1 MQTNCENMRHVE
13 VCGCFRE
20 IVFLLQR
27 ISRTHFSSFYVD
39 ECRVHHY
46 CIERQQDGTV
56 MIPDGRKFPGPVE
69 LIQHH
74 SQYLDGFLTK
84 PRIPCAR
91 PNGTVP
97 MAWPGVT
104 MLELEQILL
113 EEAETTHNLITVRTA
128 RFPETF

>member
-1 MQTNCENMRHVE
+1 MVY
-13 VCGCFRE
+13 VYFR
-20 IVFLLQR
+20 I
-27 ISRTHFSSFYVD
+27 
-39 ECRVHHY
+39 HHY
-46 CIERQQDGTV
+46 CIERQPDGSV

-69 LIQHH
+69 LIRHH

-84 PRIPCAR
+84 PKIPCAR

-113 EEAETTHNLITVRTA
+113 EEAENQKLNKVCYVPLTILCIYLCFLIDIQRY
-128 RFPETF
+128 R